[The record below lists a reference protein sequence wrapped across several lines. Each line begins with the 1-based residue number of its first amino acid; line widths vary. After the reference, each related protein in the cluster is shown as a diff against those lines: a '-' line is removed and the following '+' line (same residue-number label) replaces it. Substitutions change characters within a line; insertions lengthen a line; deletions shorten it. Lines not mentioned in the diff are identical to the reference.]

1 VGPISLST
9 TIDAP
14 RERVFEFLCDL
25 AARPSWTDHFA
36 KDYRIERI
44 AATGVGA
51 AARFRLHAP
60 AGVRYME
67 TVIAEAE
74 APYRIVEHAR
84 GGRLDRIAMRIVWEI
99 REGPT
104 TELTLTFWTLPG
116 TTFDRVREV
125 GRSRWWRR
133 RWSKALRRLSAVVE
147 SGAEVPRV
155 QAAGG
160 DRLPSGVGPG

>member
-1 VGPISLST
+1 MGPISLST

-44 AATGVGA
+44 PATGVGA
-51 AARFRLHAP
+51 AARFRVDAP
-60 AGVRYME
+60 AGVKYME
-67 TVIAEAE
+67 TVIAEADP
-74 APYRIVEHAR
+74 PYRIVEHAR

-104 TELTLTFWTLPG
+104 TELTLTFWTVPG
-116 TTFDRVREV
+116 TMIDRVREV

-133 RWSKALRRLSAVVE
+133 RWSKALRRLGSVIE
-147 SGAEVPRV
+147 SGEEVPRV

-160 DRLPSGVGPG
+160 DRLPSGVR

>member
-1 VGPISLST
+1 MGPISFST

-44 AATGVGA
+44 PATGVGA
-51 AARFRLHAP
+51 AARFRVNGP
-60 AGVRYME
+60 AGVKYME

-74 APYRIVEHAR
+74 PQHRIVEHAR

-104 TELTLTFWTLPG
+104 TELTLTFWTVPG
-116 TTFDRVREV
+116 TMIDRIREV

-133 RWSKALRRLSAVVE
+133 RWSKALRRLGSVIE
-147 SGAEVPRV
+147 SGEEVPRV
-155 QAAGG
+155 EAAGG
-160 DRLPSGVGPG
+160 DRLPSGVM

>member
-1 VGPISLST
+1 MGPISLST

-36 KDYRIERI
+36 KEYRIERI
-44 AATGVGA
+44 PATGVGA
-51 AARFRLHAP
+51 AARFRADGP
-60 AGVRYME
+60 AGVKYME

-74 APYRIVEHAR
+74 SPYRVVEHAR

-104 TELTLTFWTLPG
+104 TELTLTFWTMPG
-116 TTFDRVREV
+116 SIFDRIRET
-125 GRSRWWRR
+125 GRTRWWRR
-133 RWSKALRRLSAVVE
+133 RWSKALRRLGAVIE

-155 QAAGG
+155 EAAGA
-160 DRLPSGVGPG
+160 DRLPSGVG